1 MYTQEEI
8 SKAIKTYKQLGLI
21 TATMIQL
28 GYPSKQTL
36 YNWLKNDELKS
47 RLSHQEDTFIKS
59 RKTRENYT
67 PEFKLSAIKRCFEN
81 KEEIRKVSIELGIS
95 RPCLYNWRKKYLKGG
110 VFGLM
115 KKHEIERG
123 PLNKSSTKIANLS
136 NKEVQ
141 ALQEHIQDL
150 QMEVDILKE
159 VIGVLKKDPGIDR
172 SALKNREKGVIIDAL
187 KEKYPLLRLLWAMD
201 LARSSYYYHMSKPPS
216 TNKLDTLCEQI
227 KLAFNDSFESYGY
240 RRIQIVLHKS
250 DIRRS
255 DKVIRR
261 LMKQMSLFPKK
272 KKTRTYSSYQG
283 EISPAPVNLVNRRFT
298 AEVKNELWLTD
309 ITEFS
314 IPAGKLYC
322 SPIIDC
328 FDGLLVS
335 WSLSESPN
343 ALLVN
348 KCLNQACETLSL
360 NEKPVIHSDR
370 GGHYRWFEWI
380 EITER
385 YGLTR
390 SMSKKGCTAD
400 NSACEGFFGR
410 MKNECFYDRDFS
422 TFTMELFKNYINQ
435 YLNWYNYER
444 ITLKLKCSPMQSR
457 LQLRIA

>member
-1 MYTQEEI
+1 MVEKSPMI
-8 SKAIKTYKQLGLI
+8 FFKWSKLTHSWHKYYLDIK
-21 TATMIQL
+21 
-28 GYPSKQTL
+28 
-36 YNWLKNDELKS
+36 
-47 RLSHQEDTFIKS
+47 TFIKS
-59 RKTRENYT
+59 RKARENYT
-67 PEFKLSAIKRCFEN
+67 PEFKQSAIKRCFEN

-159 VIGVLKKDPGIDR
+159 VIGVLKEDPGIDR

-201 LARSSYYYHMSKPPS
+201 LARSSYYYHMSNPPS

-261 LMKQMSLFPKK
+261 LMKQMSLFPK
-272 KKTRTYSSYQG
+272 
-283 EISPAPVNLVNRRFT
+283 RRKH
-298 AEVKNELWLTD
+298 EHILLIKVK
-309 ITEFS
+309 S
-314 IPAGKLYC
+314 
-322 SPIIDC
+322 
-328 FDGLLVS
+328 V
-335 WSLSESPN
+335 
-343 ALLVN
+343 
-348 KCLNQACETLSL
+348 Q
-360 NEKPVIHSDR
+360 H
-370 GGHYRWFEWI
+370 
-380 EITER
+380 
-385 YGLTR
+385 
-390 SMSKKGCTAD
+390 
-400 NSACEGFFGR
+400 
-410 MKNECFYDRDFS
+410 
-422 TFTMELFKNYINQ
+422 
-435 YLNWYNYER
+435 
-444 ITLKLKCSPMQSR
+444 
-457 LQLRIA
+457 QLI